1 MKKKIIAL
9 ALAAVMVVLTLGLAS
24 YTGGDNTDPAG
35 EGGTN
40 AAKNGTLTVGFD
52 AEFPP
57 MGFKDDNG
65 NYVGFDLDL
74 AKEVAKRL
82 NMDIKLQAIDWNSK
96 DAELKNGNIDL
107 IWNGFTMTG
116 RENDYTWSKPYMK
129 NQQVIVVLNNSKITK
144 LDDLKGKKLAL
155 QLDSSAEKA
164 LNAKA
169 DFKASL
175 GKVLTTS
182 TNLDALNEL
191 KMGSVDAVL
200 MDEIVA
206 QYNITKQGGNY
217 KVLEEALAE
226 EEYAVGFLKGNTE
239 LRDKVQAQIDAMAKD
254 GTLSKISKEWFGK
267 DVTVS
272 NS

>member
-1 MKKKIIAL
+1 MKNRIIAL
-9 ALAAVMVVLTLGLAS
+9 ALAAVMVVLALGLAS
-24 YTGGDNTDPAG
+24 CTGKDDEGTAG
-35 EGGTN
+35 ESGTN
-40 AAKNGTLTVGFD
+40 ATKNGTLTVGFD
-52 AEFPP
+52 ADFPP

-116 RENDYTWSKPYMK
+116 REDDYTWSKPYMK

-175 GKVLTTS
+175 GQVLTTS

-239 LRDKVQAQIDAMAKD
+239 LCDKVQAQIDAMAKD
-254 GTLSKISKEWFGK
+254 GTLAKISNEWFGK

>member
-1 MKKKIIAL
+1 
-9 ALAAVMVVLTLGLAS
+9 
-24 YTGGDNTDPAG
+24 
-35 EGGTN
+35 
-40 AAKNGTLTVGFD
+40 
-52 AEFPP
+52 
-57 MGFKDDNG
+57 
-65 NYVGFDLDL
+65 
-74 AKEVAKRL
+74 
-82 NMDIKLQAIDWNSK
+82 
-96 DAELKNGNIDL
+96 
-107 IWNGFTMTG
+107 
-116 RENDYTWSKPYMK
+116 MK

-155 QLDSSAEKA
+155 QLDPSAEKA

>member
-1 MKKKIIAL
+1 
-9 ALAAVMVVLTLGLAS
+9 
-24 YTGGDNTDPAG
+24 
-35 EGGTN
+35 
-40 AAKNGTLTVGFD
+40 
-52 AEFPP
+52 
-57 MGFKDDNG
+57 
-65 NYVGFDLDL
+65 
-74 AKEVAKRL
+74 
-82 NMDIKLQAIDWNSK
+82 
-96 DAELKNGNIDL
+96 
-107 IWNGFTMTG
+107 MTG

-206 QYNITKQGGNY
+206 QYNITNRVVTTRCWKKPSQKRNMPLASSRGTPSCVIRCRLRSTHGEGRNALQNFKRVVRQGCYGLQFLTDPNE
-217 KVLEEALAE
+217 KRRERLLP
-226 EEYAVGFLKGNTE
+226 AVFFAILY
-239 LRDKVQAQIDAMAKD
+239 RII
-254 GTLSKISKEWFGK
+254 TLLQ
-267 DVTVS
+267 
-272 NS
+272 